1 MGMLSWIRTEMR
13 RVKIVKFQEKILTP
27 SDRILTWLNNRL
39 WFSNVSS
46 SSGHSWSLLPKPT
59 RNRIM
64 ALTQTYHDP
73 DIWCVQALERNGYLK
88 FKKTKPLE
96 PKILILCYH
105 AYYEN
110 IALKEVGWS
119 YLFTYFWCKSS
130 RPMQDRGISLNDI
143 SVNV

>member
-88 FKKTKPLE
+88 LKKTNPPWTQDIMLSIMPTMRIQPWRKLGE
-96 PKILILCYH
+96 VIFLHTFGARVADLCKI
-105 AYYEN
+105 
-110 IALKEVGWS
+110 
-119 YLFTYFWCKSS
+119 
-130 RPMQDRGISLNDI
+130 RGISLNDI